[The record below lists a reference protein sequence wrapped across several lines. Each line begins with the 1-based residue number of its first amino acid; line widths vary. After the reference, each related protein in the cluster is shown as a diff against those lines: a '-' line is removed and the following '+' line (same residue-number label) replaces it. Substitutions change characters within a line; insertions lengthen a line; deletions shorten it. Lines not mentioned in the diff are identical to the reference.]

1 MCTVAA
7 DYAATA
13 STVADHVPRTGAN
26 AAADQY
32 RASVGVVDVA
42 RCSIWH
48 GFIFA
53 VQSLLDKAGAVLKEI
68 GAELAAGSGEGVE
81 GIEVEI
87 LSQLGDDAS
96 WMIPNQYPMQLR

>member
-13 STVADHVPRTGAN
+13 STVADHVPCTGAD
-26 AAADQY
+26 ATADEDT
-32 RASVGVVDVA
+32 ASVGVVDVA
-42 RCSIWH
+42 RCIIWH

-53 VQSLLDKAGAVLKEI
+53 VQSLLDESGAVLKEI

-96 WMIPNQYPMQLR
+96 CTIPNQYHMQLP